1 MWGCS
6 QRRAEPLFAISA
18 SPNLTQKNNL
28 RANVHKYVS
37 RSIER
42 KTHQINNSSHA
53 NLFLNMGGKRVN
65 LL

>member
-1 MWGCS
+1 MWRCS
-6 QRRAEPLFAISA
+6 RRRAEPLFPISA
-18 SPNLTQKNNL
+18 SSDLTRKNNL

-37 RSIER
+37 HSIER

-65 LL
+65 LM